1 MKDQQTRVAI
11 FRLRSEGHGIKAIA
25 RLLAISKNTVKSVLA
40 HGSSEVPECSRAS
53 ILDEHLDLVR
63 ELFWGCKGN
72 RVRVHEELA
81 ARGVAVA
88 YTTLTDFCR
97 THQIGV
103 VPKERAGRYHFGPGE
118 EMQFDTSPHT
128 VELSGTPRKLQC
140 ASLTLCYSRM
150 LFAQCYPTFN
160 RFYAKVFLVEAL
172 TYFGGAATRCVIDN
186 SSVVIAQ
193 GTGKNAVAAPEMAA
207 LAERF
212 GFTFL
217 AHELGD
223 KNRSGRVER
232 PFHYI
237 ENNFYAGRTFSDRTD
252 LNLQQLAWCDKANA
266 RPKAVLKN
274 ATPIELFAAERPAL
288 QPLPPY
294 VPEVYALHVRTVDLE
309 GYVVLHTNRYS
320 TETELISRQVE
331 VRETKDRVKI
341 IFRHRVVTE
350 HARAEDG
357 AGARLTLPA
366 HRHTGRKYTKKAG
379 PAPGLP
385 EEATLRAQGPA
396 FIAFVDAVKALQGGR
411 SRRTL
416 LALHRLFL
424 DYPTEPLG
432 EVLAQ
437 ALRYQLT
444 DLERIERML
453 LRRLSGELFRTASPA
468 NDDDNNEEEEEEE
481 DDE

>member
-1 MKDQQTRVAI
+1 MKDEATRVAI
-11 FRLRSEGHGIKAIA
+11 FRLRREGHGIKAIA
-25 RLLAISKNTVKSVLA
+25 RLLAISKNTVKRVLD
-40 HGSSEVPECSRAS
+40 HGSSAVPELARAS
-53 ILDEHLDLVR
+53 SLDEHLDRVR
-63 ELFWGCKGN
+63 ELFLRCKGN

-81 ARGVAVA
+81 ANGITVA

-97 THQIGV
+97 AHQIGV

-128 VELSGTPRKLQC
+128 VELGGQSRKLQC
-140 ASLTLCYSRM
+140 ASLTLCYSRL

-172 TYFGGAATRCVIDN
+172 TYFGGAARRCVIDN

-193 GTGKNAVAAPEMAA
+193 GTGRNAIPAPEMAA

-212 GFTFL
+212 GFVFL
-217 AHELGD
+217 AHDLGD

-237 ENNFYAGRTFSDRTD
+237 ENNFYPGRTFADRVD
-252 LNLQQLAWCDKANA
+252 LNRQLLVWCNQVNGK
-266 RPKAVLKN
+266 PKQVLKH
-274 ATPIELFAAERPAL
+274 AKPIELFAAERPAL
-288 QPLPPY
+288 QPLPPF

-331 VRETKDRVKI
+331 VRETKDRVQVL
-341 IFRHRVVTE
+341 FRHRVVTE

-366 HRHTGRKYTKKAG
+366 HRHTGRTYTKKTGG
-379 PAPGLP
+379 PAPRLP
-385 EEATLRAQGPA
+385 EEATLRAQGPEFVA
-396 FIAFVDAVKALQGGR
+396 FIDALKASQGGR
-411 SRRTL
+411 ARRTL

-424 DYPTEPLG
+424 DYPTEPLRRVLG
-432 EVLAQ
+432 EAQ
-437 ALRYQLT
+437 RFHLT

-453 LRRLSGELFRTASPA
+453 LRRLSGDLFRIGTRA
-468 NDDDNNEEEEEEE
+468 NPDAG
-481 DDE
+481 DEP